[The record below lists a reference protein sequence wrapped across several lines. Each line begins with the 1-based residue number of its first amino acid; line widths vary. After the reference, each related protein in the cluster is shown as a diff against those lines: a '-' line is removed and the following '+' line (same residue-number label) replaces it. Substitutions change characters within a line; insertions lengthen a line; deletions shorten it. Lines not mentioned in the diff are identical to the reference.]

1 MEAQTILTTYVDFLF
16 IDRPGS
22 CRGERE
28 RESITG
34 IRDTTVQLGLFN
46 LDILLEH

>member
-28 RESITG
+28 REHNWDSRYYGATWVIQPG
-34 IRDTTVQLGLFN
+34 HFA
-46 LDILLEH
+46 